1 MFNYFSCLVKNQT
14 LKQIRLW
21 NKPSNFW
28 RFYLFSKLGF
38 SVWKYLLY
46 YQLAVLLILK
56 FL

>member
-1 MFNYFSCLVKNQT
+1 VKNQT

-38 SVWKYLLY
+38 SVESIYCTINLQFYWY
-46 YQLAVLLILK
+46 
-56 FL
+56 